1 MLSVGLLEL
10 AFYDA
15 DSRTQLLAELSEAGG
30 WEERKGGCFVFVSVE
45 PRIVI
50 AGSPVNIHTPS
61 RGDARALWQH
71 ATRFE
76 TRANELCH
84 DPPNGR
90 RIQIRCAVRWALRL
104 AGTSSQVRR
113 PHSFLVRPTNQ
124 RTVPRSPG
132 LTVSGRT
139 GRIAQR

>member
-15 DSRTQLLAELSEAGG
+15 DSSRTQLLAELSEAGG

-50 AGSPVNIHTPS
+50 AGSPVNIHSPS
-61 RGDARALWQH
+61 RGDAHVVWQH

-84 DPPNGR
+84 DPPNGHIL
-90 RIQIRCAVRWALRL
+90 RI
-104 AGTSSQVRR
+104 
-113 PHSFLVRPTNQ
+113 
-124 RTVPRSPG
+124 
-132 LTVSGRT
+132 
-139 GRIAQR
+139 